1 MNVLGLQVYL
11 YYFHNKKNEM
21 VALKPNKFLTTTG
34 LILGAV
40 GTLSGIS
47 LSSAIATTSFT
58 YGIAIGVWSAIT
70 GTVLAVVDFD
80 ES

>member
-1 MNVLGLQVYL
+1 
-11 YYFHNKKNEM
+11 M

-40 GTLSGIS
+40 GLMSGIA
-47 LSSAIATTSFT
+47 LSSAIAATSFT

-70 GTVLAVVDFD
+70 GTVLTTVDFD